1 MEGLGRAGS
10 MGTCLP
16 WPFPGGEQPSWGQRL
31 CSSHGEGGTALA
43 CPGDSTKGAGVQPGV
58 AMGWRDFRQAGAGKN
73 CSFFPS
79 PGEAGGDASILHTLR
94 IEEFLC
100 IP

>member
-1 MEGLGRAGS
+1 M
-10 MGTCLP
+10 
-16 WPFPGGEQPSWGQRL
+16 
-31 CSSHGEGGTALA
+31 
-43 CPGDSTKGAGVQPGV
+43 
-58 AMGWRDFRQAGAGKN
+58 GAGKN

-79 PGEAGGDASILHTLR
+79 PGEAGGDASVLHTLR